1 MRRLLLYI
9 IGTVV
14 LLSACMRSSD
24 ISTDEPFSTMCSF
37 DEAAGPAPTIV
48 TVKQDAAGAVF
59 FQLDDSTRVY
69 PVNYT
74 LPYKGLQR
82 IICRL
87 SLNKEQSQCYIH
99 WMDGIERGD
108 VTTQNATSSPMPD
121 SQSAGLDVIDD
132 WMTGVE
138 DGFLTVHYS
147 AWWGEGKVSH
157 TLCLYQ
163 SPGEENTFEFTLLH
177 NANGDKALKLG
188 DALVYFDI
196 DPLLPPTQ
204 GGYKTLTLKWT
215 TLEGKTAAKEF
226 KYRSRQ

>member
-24 ISTDEPFSTMCSF
+24 ISKGEPFSTMCSF

-59 FQLDDSTRVY
+59 FQLDDSTRVS

-204 GGYKTLTLKWT
+204 GAYKTLTLKWT